1 MQAPVDPDMCFRKG
15 SVQDA
20 FERQNEPVRGTSDVD
35 SLPNIGSYLKAK
47 LNAAHIVS
55 INDFLLRSMPHN
67 TQLKLEKF
75 ISDLVPNRRAH
86 TCVVDTSSGKQRY
99 HVSDVNTC
107 GYNTLLKVVQ
117 FAHQHVNNFHNFGF
131 VQAFPCAFSLAM
143 PMRHRGKT
151 KGSRHCLCH
160 QSNQSCQVDGHGE
173 CRWHNNTCLPRG
185 GGGQDAGFRGVVVAQ
200 NNALQVRNQR
210 IPAAHNNNNYLGR
223 PYKLGWMVFPG
234 GAQGRGRGAQ
244 GRGAQGRAQGRGRGA
259 QGRGAQGRGRGAQ
272 GRGRGAQGRGAGQVA
287 QPNVGQVDQNDMQAQ
302 AQQVQAQPQQDQ
314 AQQAQAQQDQAQQAQ
329 AQVQAQPAQAQ
340 AQAQHVQQAQPNVAL
355 RQSNRV
361 RRPNSRYLQDD
372 YLLGGDWIKMSDFD
386 DLLERQEERSNRKL
400 HLVRSFRRFLLAS

>member
-1 MQAPVDPDMCFRKG
+1 MCNVQNIHKVVENATWCCKVMQAPVDPDMCFRKG

-244 GRGAQGRAQGRGRGA
+244 GRGAQGR
-259 QGRGAQGRGRGAQ
+259 
-272 GRGRGAQGRGAGQVA
+272 GRGAQGRGAGQVA